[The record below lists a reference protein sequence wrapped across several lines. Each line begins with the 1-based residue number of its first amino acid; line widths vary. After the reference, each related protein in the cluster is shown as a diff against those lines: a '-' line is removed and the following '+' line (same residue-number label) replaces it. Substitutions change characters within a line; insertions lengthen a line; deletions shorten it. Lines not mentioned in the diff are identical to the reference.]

1 MKNSLEISTILKEF
15 YMISGFRISIHDAEF
30 NEIYAYP
37 QCLSPYCTAIQKN
50 SKNKKRCLQNDHDAF
65 QKVKETG
72 EVVVYR
78 CSHGLYEAVAPIYHY
93 GILSGYFMMGQV
105 CDDKTENA
113 GLLYRS
119 VYNVLLNETYATEA
133 VNSVK
138 EVPERLMKSYI
149 SIMTVIAEYVT
160 QTNRLSPG
168 NSNLAVLVKT
178 YLNQNYSSK
187 ITLEVLAQRFNCSQS
202 LLIKSFKKEYDTTIM
217 KELMEVRLLKAEEHL
232 KKSRIPLKEIADEC
246 GFSDQNYFSKVF
258 AAKYGCSP
266 SEYRKKLNKAVV
278 E

>member
-160 QTNRLSPG
+160 ETNRLSPG